1 MRVKLLAVVAL
12 AFAAATGTAHAA
24 TATYAGGAITNLTT
38 SCAGQNAEVEQAV
51 DPKLGYVY
59 EDWMGCS
66 GIGFARSTD
75 GGKSWSSPTS
85 VPGATGSD
93 YNAWDPA
100 IAVGPDGTVYAA
112 FMRAH
117 NNQWY
122 PVVDASFDHG
132 QTFSQVSSLTPPDFK
147 NWGDRDFIEV
157 GPDGTVY
164 LTYDY
169 GPNRSSITFLCAA
182 DGSCGYASGD
192 VNVVLQKSTDHGKTW
207 SSFRYVSPGFPA
219 SGGDLAPFVVE
230 PNGALDVVYQGYG
243 ITDTTTYAMTPAF
256 EYFTRSTDGGD
267 TWTKPVK
274 VGAEAGTMSLS
285 EWWIDSSIGID
296 SAGNLYVSWDTQTDS
311 SDTGWLAYST
321 NRGKTW
327 SPAIQATP
335 DSVNAPHIMEVAG
348 GGPGIAYVGSQ
359 TSSDPRGYA
368 TFLRAFSTTR
378 GWLSDPFMVSTAFGD
393 TSVWPGDTFGISTLS
408 PTSVVMSWGSAV
420 PSAYQKKSD
429 IFATTVGVK
438 LP

>member
-1 MRVKLLAVVAL
+1 VIVSSDDAFFADPVVRMGIPGVEYFAHPWVIGPRAAKEILFTGDRFTAQRAYEWGMVNRVVPRESLEAETFAIAERIATLGGSAVGTPGAL
-12 AFAAATGTAHAA
+12 
-24 TATYAGGAITNLTT
+24 
-38 SCAGQNAEVEQAV
+38 V
-51 DPKLGYVY
+51 K
-59 EDWMGCS
+59 
-66 GIGFARSTD
+66 ARSWD
-75 GGKSWSSPTS
+75 
-85 VPGATGSD
+85 D
-93 YNAWDPA
+93 YSIGRADA
-100 IAVGPDGTVYAA
+100 IA
-112 FMRAH
+112 H
-117 NNQWY
+117 
-122 PVVDASFDHG
+122 
-132 QTFSQVSSLTPPDFK
+132 L
-147 NWGDRDFIEV
+147 
-157 GPDGTVY
+157 
-164 LTYDY
+164 
-169 GPNRSSITFLCAA
+169 
-182 DGSCGYASGD
+182 
-192 VNVVLQKSTDHGKTW
+192 
-207 SSFRYVSPGFPA
+207 
-219 SGGDLAPFVVE
+219 
-230 PNGALDVVYQGYG
+230 GALDVVYQGYG

-378 GWLSDPFMVSTAFGD
+378 GWLSDPFMVSNAFGD